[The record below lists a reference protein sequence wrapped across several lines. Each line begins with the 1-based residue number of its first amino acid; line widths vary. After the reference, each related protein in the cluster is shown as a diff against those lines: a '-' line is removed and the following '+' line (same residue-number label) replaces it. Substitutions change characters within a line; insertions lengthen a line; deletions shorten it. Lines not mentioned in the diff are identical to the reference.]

1 MNSRKY
7 VLTACL
13 LAFIVT
19 PAASESGTSNQP
31 SDVPQL
37 ASLGKP
43 NERPH
48 KQQVDLGRHLFFDPR
63 LSGDATISCATCH
76 DPEKAWC
83 DGQPLSAGYPGTLYF
98 RNTPSLLN
106 VGQARYVYW
115 DGRLPASDLPTV
127 VRDHISEAHFF
138 QSDGR
143 LLIERLRQVPEY
155 EVWFNEACG
164 GEPTY
169 GRILNSLAAFLSTIR
184 SRGVPFDRYL
194 EGDETAISESARRGI
209 ELFRGKAGCIQCHHG
224 PLLSDGSFH
233 NVGVAANK
241 QIFQEPKRHISFRR
255 FFRTM
260 GIAEY
265 HHLRSDPGLYA
276 VTKSRQDFG
285 RFRTPTLREVAR
297 TAPYMHN
304 GSLPTLEAVVAF
316 YDQGG
321 GDNES
326 KDPLLKKLNLTKQER
341 DDLVAFLKSLS
352 GEKVEVK
359 VPEVPPYQI
368 RKLGEEP

>member
-169 GRILNSLAAFLSTIR
+169 GRIFKFISGVLVDDTV
-184 SRGVPFDRYL
+184 SRR
-194 EGDETAISESARRGI
+194 T
-209 ELFRGKAGCIQCHHG
+209 FR
-224 PLLSDGSFH
+224 
-233 NVGVAANK
+233 
-241 QIFQEPKRHISFRR
+241 
-255 FFRTM
+255 
-260 GIAEY
+260 
-265 HHLRSDPGLYA
+265 
-276 VTKSRQDFG
+276 
-285 RFRTPTLREVAR
+285 
-297 TAPYMHN
+297 
-304 GSLPTLEAVVAF
+304 
-316 YDQGG
+316 
-321 GDNES
+321 
-326 KDPLLKKLNLTKQER
+326 
-341 DDLVAFLKSLS
+341 SLS
-352 GEKVEVK
+352 G
-359 VPEVPPYQI
+359 
-368 RKLGEEP
+368 RRRDGDLGECSTRDRVVSRQGRLYSMSPRSSVVGWKFPQCWSCRE